1 MPVIRSVNQGAV
13 VGIAMVLLIVSTGC
27 NHAPAPTTGVSAS
40 MPDSDTSASPTG
52 PPVFEDVTQSSGI
65 SCTYRNGEEANHYAI
80 IESLGGGVALIDYDQ
95 DGLLDIFL
103 PGGGYYVGTRVLGHP
118 CRLYRNLGQFRF
130 QDVTSQVGLDA
141 IAFPYSHGAA
151 AFDYDRDGWPDVLIT
166 GYNRLV
172 LLKNVPDDKGGR
184 RFIDV
189 TSAARL
195 HDNLWSTSAAWGD
208 LDGDGYPEIFIAHY
222 GDWGF
227 ETNHPTDCTY
237 DGKTRDV
244 CQPRRFKPLPHTL
257 YRNNRDGTFTDIS
270 DLCKIRKDGK
280 GIGVIL
286 VDVNNDARPDIYVA
300 NDTDDNH
307 LYINR
312 TEAGQIRLEEV
323 GLFAGVARDDRGIA
337 NGSMG
342 LDAGDYNRSG
352 WASLIV
358 TNYENELPALYK
370 NRSDAKQIR
379 FLYDTMPSGLAV
391 IGGTYVS
398 WGVGFFDLDW
408 DGWEDLL
415 IVSGHAI
422 RFPIKLDRR
431 QRPQLLRN
439 VQGRFR
445 VITSQGG
452 SYCQQPHNARGA
464 AFGDLDNDGRID
476 VVVSHL
482 NEPVAVL
489 RNVYPTGNHHWLGLH
504 LQGVQYAD
512 IVGTRVVLETAHGQQ
527 TRFVKGGA
535 SYASTNDPRLLFGL
549 GPDRTI
555 QNLTIYWASG
565 TVQKIQGLEADAYWS
580 ITEGGHGPQ
589 RLKYPASAAST
600 PLAAKNPSA
609 KVPSSP
615 ER

>member
-1 MPVIRSVNQGAV
+1 MIRSVNQGAV
-13 VGIAMVLLIVSTGC
+13 VGIAMVLLILSTGC
-27 NHAPAPTTGVSAS
+27 QHESAPTPEGSAS
-40 MPDSDTSASPTG
+40 IPSSDTSASPTG
-52 PPVFEDVTQSSGI
+52 PSVFEDVTQSSGI
-65 SCTYRNGEEANHYAI
+65 SFTYRNGEEANHYAI

-103 PGGGYYVGTRVLGHP
+103 PGGGYYVGTKVLGHP
-118 CRLYRNLGQFRF
+118 CKLYRNLGQFRF

-141 IAFPYSHGAA
+141 ISFPYSHGAA
-151 AFDYDRDGWPDVLIT
+151 AFDYDRDGWPDLLIT

-172 LLKNVPDDKGGR
+172 LLKNVAAENGGR
-184 RFIDV
+184 RFLDV

-286 VDVNNDARPDIYVA
+286 VDANNDARPDIYVA

-312 TEAGQIRLEEV
+312 SEAGQIRLEEV

-342 LDAGDYNRSG
+342 LDAADYNRSG

-398 WGVGFFDLDW
+398 WGVGFFDFDW

-482 NEPVAVL
+482 NEPVAIL
-489 RNVYPTGNHHWLGLH
+489 RNVYPAQDHHWVGLH
-504 LQGVQYAD
+504 LHGHKHAD
-512 IVGTRVVLETAHGQQ
+512 IVGTRVVLETPQGKQ

-549 GPDRTI
+549 GPDTTI

-580 ITEGGHGPQ
+580 ITEGDPAPQ
-589 RLKYPASAAST
+589 RLKYPASIAST
-600 PLAAKNPSA
+600 PAAAKNPSA
-609 KVPSSP
+609 EVSSSP

>member
-1 MPVIRSVNQGAV
+1 MGMVSGVATLAL
-13 VGIAMVLLIVSTGC
+13 IATLGC
-27 NHAPAPTTGVSAS
+27 NNGPAPTSDAS
-40 MPDSDTSASPTG
+40 TAPGQAGTTATPTG
-52 PPVFEDVTQSSGI
+52 PTVFEDVTPTTGI
-65 SCTYRNGEEANHYAI
+65 SFTYRNGEEANHYAI
-80 IESLGGGVALIDYDQ
+80 IESLGGGIALIDYDQ

-103 PGGGYYVGTRVLGHP
+103 PGGGYYVGTKVLGHP
-118 CRLYRNLGQFRF
+118 CKLYRNLGQFRF

-141 IAFPYSHGAA
+141 ISFPYSHGAA
-151 AFDYDRDGWPDVLIT
+151 AFDYDRDGWPDLLIT

-172 LLKNVPDDKGGR
+172 LLKNVADEKGGR

-195 HDNLWSTSAAWGD
+195 TDSLWSTSAAWGD
-208 LDGDGYPEIFIAHY
+208 LDGDGYPEIFVAHY

-270 DLCKIRKDGK
+270 DQCKIRKDGK
-280 GIGVIL
+280 GIGVIFI
-286 VDVNNDARPDIYVA
+286 DVNNDGRPDIYVA

-312 TEAGQIRLEEV
+312 SEAEHIRLEEV

-342 LDAGDYNRSG
+342 LDAADYNRSG
-352 WASLIV
+352 WASLVV

-370 NRSDAKQIR
+370 NRSDTKQIR

-398 WGVGFFDLDW
+398 WGVGFLDFDW

-431 QRPQLLRN
+431 QKPQFLRN

-482 NEPVAVL
+482 NEPVSVL
-489 RNVYPTGNHHWLGLH
+489 RNVYPAQDHHWLGLH
-504 LQGVQYAD
+504 LQSAKHAD
-512 IVGTRVVLETAHGQQ
+512 IVGTRVVLETPQGKQ
-527 TRFVKGGA
+527 TKFVKGGA

-549 GPDRTI
+549 GPTTTI
-555 QNLTIYWASG
+555 QNLTIYWSSG
-565 TVQKIQGLEADAYWS
+565 RVQKVQGLEADAYWA
-580 ITEGGHGPQ
+580 ITEGHDVPQ
-589 RLKYPASAAST
+589 RLKYPSATAS
-600 PLAAKNPSA
+600 PLAAAEHPS
-609 KVPSSP
+609 PQDQSSP